1 MTSQKSS
8 KTTPRRLK
16 KTLEQLEEAGLI
28 ELKDELMQK
37 IVPTKKLLKHQD
49 TIGAQAAR
57 LIGQFKRGK
66 YQ

>member
-28 ELKDELMQK
+28 ELKDELMQQ
-37 IVPTKKLLKHQD
+37 IVPTKLLKHQD